1 MGRGSRA
8 PCGCGARALC
18 ERGVRGP
25 RYAGALAAARA
36 GGRNS
41 GCGAAPLP
49 GRTPLPFIG
58 RDPTPRVR
66 SLTPSGRGARS
77 RVAPL
82 FAEDARRTERWG
94 LSPRYRSSI
103 GASRIE
109 TAQTPSKTNEVHSTS
124 PNINTW
130 AYLSVRVRAGR
141 GAAKGR
147 SPCNLLWWLR
157 APLPRL
163 VDLGGERKIGHGR
176 PFAQRPLV
184 GERRPLVCD
193 DIPNVD

>member
-25 RYAGALAAARA
+25 RYTGALAAARA

-82 FAEDARRTERWG
+82 FAEDARRTERRGVVPAVSVVHRCLPDRDGSNAIENKRSTFYQPKYKHLGICPSGCDRVGALRRAARLITYFGGCEPHFRDWSIWAVSG
-94 LSPRYRSSI
+94 KSGTAALSRNDR
-103 GASRIE
+103 
-109 TAQTPSKTNEVHSTS
+109 
-124 PNINTW
+124 
-130 AYLSVRVRAGR
+130 
-141 GAAKGR
+141 
-147 SPCNLLWWLR
+147 
-157 APLPRL
+157 
-163 VDLGGERKIGHGR
+163 
-176 PFAQRPLV
+176 
-184 GERRPLVCD
+184 
-193 DIPNVD
+193 

>member
-25 RYAGALAAARA
+25 RYTGALAAARA

-82 FAEDARRTERWG
+82 FAEDARRTERRG
-94 LSPRYRSSI
+94 SSPRYRSSI

-124 PNINTW
+124 QNINSW
-130 AYLSVRVRAGR
+130 AAVRPGASGSGPRRAARFITYFGGCEPHFR
-141 GAAKGR
+141 DWSIWAVSGKTGAAAR
-147 SPCNLLWWLR
+147 SRNDR
-157 APLPRL
+157 
-163 VDLGGERKIGHGR
+163 
-176 PFAQRPLV
+176 
-184 GERRPLVCD
+184 
-193 DIPNVD
+193 